1 MAGKSAVMAGFRPR
15 PALCGSGPL
24 QCPRRAQAVKDS
36 RGKGRRTENIRAYI
50 LSIRKQPRYS
60 RLLPLLVFLAPLI
73 VYSVTL
79 TAGFVYDDNV
89 QVLTNPW
96 IRDPGRIPELFVS
109 STMSFLRGQTA
120 NTYRPVFYIIYM
132 AEYRLFGLSP
142 WGWHLVNLLLHSL
155 NALVVYRLAALL
167 IRDGAGLA
175 GEDSVRSGSMAGP
188 LTAGLFFGLHPVNSE
203 VVSWVGTI
211 PELFF
216 TLMVLT
222 ALILYIRAEGAGG
235 RRPLYLGLSAAC
247 FAVGLYSKE
256 TAMSLIILIP
266 LYELIRRG
274 LWGCVRRW
282 RVFILYLVPA
292 VVYMVMRTYALGGM
306 TQMSLIKMTPYEGLL
321 NVPALVARY
330 LGKLILPM
338 GLTIIYDFEPVRS
351 AAEPL
356 FIIGLI
362 ACCAFAALVYYA
374 RKNRREVFFLL
385 WILVPIL
392 PVLYMPILSVGGF
405 ADRYLYLST
414 AGFACLAGL
423 VTARAEAGQQGRLLT
438 PRALR
443 AAAAVILAVYAAA
456 AFSRGLVWRN
466 DLTLW
471 SDTVKKSPASPNAL
485 YNLAWTLHKRDKP
498 GDKDR
503 ALALY
508 EEALRIKPDKEDAHY
523 NAALIYQ
530 ERRQYRKAL
539 EHFLAS
545 LRLRPDYSTTY
556 YNIAAILQAMG
567 RTKRAIEFYEGALRI
582 DPAYEDAHYNLAWAY
597 QDMGRYDKAL
607 VHYREV
613 LKINPGSVDALY
625 NMGVIYEEQ
634 GRPAD
639 ALAKYKRALA
649 IDPSYGPARVR
660 AARLGSKAD

>member
-1 MAGKSAVMAGFRPR
+1 MSTRQKPEASH
-15 PALCGSGPL
+15 
-24 QCPRRAQAVKDS
+24 
-36 RGKGRRTENIRAYI
+36 
-50 LSIRKQPRYS
+50 
-60 RLLPLLVFLAPLI
+60 LLPLIVFLAPII

-79 TAGFVYDDNV
+79 KAGFVYDDNV

-96 IRDPGRIPELFVS
+96 IRDLSRIPELFVS

-120 NTYRPVFYIIYM
+120 NTYRPVFYIVYM
-132 AEYRLFGLSP
+132 AEYLLFGLSP
-142 WGWHLVNLLLHSL
+142 WGWHLVNLLLHGL
-155 NALVVYRLAALL
+155 NALMVYRLAALF
-167 IRDGAGLA
+167 IRGGTGIDTPSAA
-175 GEDSVRSGSMAGP
+175 TPPHPMAGP
-188 LTAGLFFGLHPVNSE
+188 LVAGLFFGLHPVNSE
-203 VVSWVGTI
+203 VAAWVGTI
-211 PELFF
+211 PELVF

-222 ALILYIRAEGAGG
+222 ALILYIRSDGAGE
-235 RRPLYLGLSAAC
+235 RRPLYIGASIAC
-247 FAVGLYSKE
+247 FTVGLYSKE
-256 TAMSLIILIP
+256 TAMSLVILIP

-274 LWGCVRRW
+274 LLGSLGRW
-282 RVFILYLVPA
+282 RVFSLYLVPA
-292 VVYMVMRTYALGGM
+292 VIYMVMRTYALGGM
-306 TQMSLIKMTPYEGLL
+306 TQMTLIKMTPYEGLL

-330 LGKLILPM
+330 LGKLLLPM

-356 FIIGLI
+356 FIIGLL
-362 ACCAFAALVYYA
+362 ACGAFAALAFYT
-374 RKNRREVFFLL
+374 RKNRRELFFLL

-423 VTARAEAGQQGRLLT
+423 IVARAAERRGGWILT
-438 PRALR
+438 PATATAL
-443 AAAAVILAVYAAA
+443 AAVIITVYAGA

-471 SDTVKKSPASPNAL
+471 SDTVKKSPHSPNAL
-485 YNLAWTLHKRDKP
+485 YNLAWTLHQRGRP

-508 EEALRIKPDKEDAHY
+508 EEAVRIKPDKEDAHY

-530 ERRQYRKAL
+530 ERGQYRKAL

-545 LRLRPDYSTTY
+545 LRLKPYYPTTY
-556 YNIAAILQAMG
+556 YNIAMTLQAMG
-567 RTKRAIEFYEGALRI
+567 RTKKAIEFYEGALRV

-607 VHYREV
+607 FHYREV
-613 LKINPGSVDALY
+613 LKLNPRSVDALY
-625 NMGVIYEEQ
+625 NMGVIYEDQ
-634 GRPAD
+634 GRAGE
-639 ALAKYKRALA
+639 ALAQYMRALA
-649 IDPSYGPARVR
+649 IDPSYGPARLR
-660 AARLGSKAD
+660 ASRLRGKAEWPAPQPQG